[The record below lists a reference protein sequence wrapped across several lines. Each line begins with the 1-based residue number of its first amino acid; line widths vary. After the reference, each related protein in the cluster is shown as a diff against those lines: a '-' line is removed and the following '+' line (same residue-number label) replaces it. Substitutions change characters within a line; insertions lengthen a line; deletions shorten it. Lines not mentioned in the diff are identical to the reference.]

1 MNAHFNNQ
9 ERNMMGRPQNRRPGQ
24 YQSGPRGYGGQQRG
38 PGGQMNQPGPNGMMQ
53 NGQPM
58 PNMTGGMPRPG
69 GPMGAPM
76 PQGGMMP
83 PQPGAPMG
91 APMPQPG
98 APGAPGA
105 PTNPIAA
112 QYQQVAM
119 KISAQISEKN
129 PYLKERVGEAIFP
142 FIKNLVGNERVP
154 KITGMLIELPVEQIK
169 QYMFSYDNLVMKVKE
184 ADDLISQSEQQ

>member
-1 MNAHFNNQ
+1 
-9 ERNMMGRPQNRRPGQ
+9 
-24 YQSGPRGYGGQQRG
+24 
-38 PGGQMNQPGPNGMMQ
+38 
-53 NGQPM
+53 
-58 PNMTGGMPRPG
+58 
-69 GPMGAPM
+69 MGAPM
-76 PQGGMMP
+76 PQMNQM
-83 PQPGAPMG
+83 GAPMPG

-98 APGAPGA
+98 APAAG

-169 QYMFSYDNLVMKVKE
+169 QYMFSYDNLVMKVRE
-184 ADDLISQSEQQ
+184 ADDLISQSEQAQKWFNWKPMKQA

>member
-1 MNAHFNNQ
+1 
-9 ERNMMGRPQNRRPGQ
+9 
-24 YQSGPRGYGGQQRG
+24 
-38 PGGQMNQPGPNGMMQ
+38 
-53 NGQPM
+53 M
-58 PNMTGGMPRPG
+58 PMTGGMPR
-69 GPMGAPM
+69 
-76 PQGGMMP
+76 
-83 PQPGAPMG
+83 PGAPMG
-91 APMPQPG
+91 APMPQPANG
-98 APGAPGA
+98 MMPPQPGAPGA

-184 ADDLISQSEQQ
+184 ADDLISQSEQQQK